1 MRLLTIDVGA
11 GTQDILLYDSNIE
24 IANAIKMIL
33 PSEPKLLASK
43 VQLLTQQKKDIVV
56 YGETMGGYPFS
67 SALKKHIA
75 AGFKVKMTPTAARSI
90 RDDLDIVK
98 AMNID
103 IISES
108 ELFNFEKEGYVKL
121 KVGDLNLNS
130 LENVFSLYG
139 MSLKS
144 VDGIAAA
151 VQDHGDAPKGQS
163 ERKFRFENLIKPGI
177 ESGGSIEE
185 FAFKTGEVPPE
196 FTRMKAMERIITREG
211 FKGIVMDTGPAVL
224 FGALEDDYLKS
235 NKDVIGVLNFGNQ
248 HTLGGVIKKSKLVA
262 VFEHH
267 TVLMNGEKAKNHL
280 LALADGN
287 LSSEEVFE
295 DNGHGAFT
303 LETVGSKNLEAL
315 VVLGPQK
322 NKMNFSIADNIYHAV
337 PFGDQMMAG
346 PAGLILASRKL
357 LQS

>member
-24 IANAIKMIL
+24 IANAVKMVL
-33 PSEPKLLASK
+33 PSEPNLFASK
-43 VQLLTQQKKDIVV
+43 VQKLTQQKKDIVV

-90 RDDLDIVK
+90 RDDLDVVR

-103 IISES
+103 IISDS
-108 ELFNFEKEGYVKL
+108 ELIRFEKEGYVTL
-121 KVGDLNLNS
+121 KVGDLNLHN

-139 MSLKS
+139 ISLKS

-177 ESGGSIEE
+177 EIGGSIEG
-185 FAFKTGEVPPE
+185 FAFKTGEVPSE
-196 FTRMKAMERIITREG
+196 FTRMKAMERIITKEG

-235 NKDVIGVLNFGNQ
+235 KDVIGVLNFGNQ
-248 HTLGGVIKKSKLVA
+248 HTLGGVIVNGRLVA

-267 TVLMNGEKAKNHL
+267 TVLMDGEKAKNHI

-287 LSSEEVFE
+287 LSGEEVFE

-303 LETVGSKNLEAL
+303 FETVGSKNLEAL

-322 NKMNFSIADNIYHAV
+322 NKMNFSQADNLYYAA

-346 PAGLILASRKL
+346 PAGLILASKTL
-357 LQS
+357 LES

>member
-11 GTQDILLYDSNIE
+11 GTQDILLYDSSIE
-24 IANAIKMIL
+24 IANAVKMVL
-33 PSEPKLLASK
+33 PSEPKILASK
-43 VQLLTQQKKDIVV
+43 VQMLTQQEKDIVV

-90 RDDLDIVK
+90 RDDLDTVK

-108 ELFNFEKEGYVKL
+108 ELIKFEKEGYAKL
-121 KVGDLNLNS
+121 KVGDLNLHN
-130 LENVFSLYG
+130 LETVFSLYG
-139 MSLKS
+139 RSLKS
-144 VDGIAAA
+144 IDGIAAA
-151 VQDHGDAPKGQS
+151 VQDHGYAPKGQS
-163 ERKFRFENLIKPGI
+163 ERKFRFENLIRPGI
-177 ESGGSIEE
+177 ENGGSIEG
-185 FAFKTGEVPPE
+185 FAYKTGDVPPE
-196 FTRMKAMERIITREG
+196 FTRMKAMERIIKKEG
-211 FKGIVMDTGPAVL
+211 FKGIVMDTGPAIV
-224 FGALEDDYLKS
+224 FGALEDDYLK

-248 HTLGGVIKKSKLVA
+248 HTIGGVIKNSRLIA

-267 TVLMNGEKAKNHL
+267 TVLMNGKKAKNHL
-280 LALADGN
+280 LDLADGE
-287 LSSEEVFE
+287 LSSKEVFE

-303 LETVGSKNLEAL
+303 LETVGSKNLEAM
-315 VVLGPQK
+315 VILGPQK
-322 NKMNFSIADNIYHAV
+322 NKMHFSLTDNMYHAV

-346 PAGLILASRKL
+346 PAGLILASKKL

>member
-24 IANAIKMIL
+24 IANAVKLVL
-33 PSEPKLLASK
+33 PSEPNLLASK
-43 VQLLTQQKKDIVV
+43 VQVLTQQEKDIVV

-67 SALKKHIA
+67 SALKKHIT
-75 AGFKVKMTPTAARSI
+75 AGFKVKMTSTAARSI

-108 ELFNFEKEGYVKL
+108 ELNRFENEGYIKL
-121 KVGDLNLNS
+121 KIGDLNLHN

-151 VQDHGDAPKGQS
+151 VQDHGYAPKGQS
-163 ERKFRFENLIKPGI
+163 ERKFRFENLIRPGI
-177 ESGGSIEE
+177 ENGGSIEG
-185 FAFKTGEVPPE
+185 FAYKIGDVPPE
-196 FTRMKAMERIITREG
+196 FTRMKAMERIIMKEG
-211 FKGIVMDTGPAVL
+211 FNGIIMDTGPAVL
-224 FGALEDDYLKS
+224 FGALEDDYLKR
-235 NKDVIGVLNFGNQ
+235 KDVIGVLNFGNQ
-248 HTLGGVIKKSKLVA
+248 HTLGGIIVNCKLVA

-280 LALADGN
+280 LDLADGT
-287 LSSEEVFE
+287 LSSEAVFE

-303 LETVGSKNLEAL
+303 LETVGSQNLEAI
-315 VVLGPQK
+315 VALGPQK
-322 NKMNFSIADNIYHAV
+322 NKMNFSLSDNIYLAV

-346 PAGLILASRKL
+346 PAGLILASKKL
-357 LQS
+357 LES

>member
-11 GTQDILLYDSNIE
+11 GTQDILLYDSSIE
-24 IANAIKMIL
+24 IANAVKLVL
-33 PSEPKLLASK
+33 PSESNLLASK
-43 VQLLTQQKKDIVV
+43 VQMLTQQGKDIAV
-56 YGETMGGYPFS
+56 YGEIMGGYPFS

-75 AGFKVKMTPTAARSI
+75 AGFKVKMTPNAARSI

-98 AMNID
+98 AMKID

-108 ELFNFEKEGYVKL
+108 ELFKFEKDGYVKL
-121 KVGDLNLNS
+121 RVGDLNFHN

-139 MSLKS
+139 ISLKS

-163 ERKFRFENLIKPGI
+163 ERKFRFENLIRPGI
-177 ESGGSIEE
+177 EIGGSIEG
-185 FAFKTGEVPPE
+185 FAFKTGEVPSE
-196 FTRMKAMERIITREG
+196 FTRMKAMERIIVKEG

-235 NKDVIGVLNFGNQ
+235 KDVIGVLNFGNQ
-248 HTLGGVIKKSKLVA
+248 HTLGGVLKNSRLIA

-280 LALADGN
+280 LDLADGK
-287 LSSEEVFE
+287 LSSEAVFE

-303 LETVGSKNLEAL
+303 LETVGSENLEAT

-322 NKMNFSIADNIYHAV
+322 NKMNFSLADNMYHAV

-346 PAGLILASRKL
+346 PAGLILASKKL

>member
-11 GTQDILLYDSNIE
+11 GTQDILLYDNNIE
-24 IANAIKMIL
+24 IANAVKMVL
-33 PSEPKLLASK
+33 PSEPNLFASK
-43 VQLLTQQKKDIVV
+43 VQKLTQQKKDIVV

-90 RDDLDIVK
+90 RDDLDVVR

-103 IISES
+103 IISDS
-108 ELFNFEKEGYVKL
+108 ELIRFEKEGYVTL
-121 KVGDLNLNS
+121 KVGDLNLHN
-130 LENVFSLYG
+130 LETVFSLYG

-144 VDGIAAA
+144 VNGIAAA

-163 ERKFRFENLIKPGI
+163 ERKFRFENLITPGI
-177 ESGGSIEE
+177 EIGGSIEG
-185 FAFKTGEVPPE
+185 FAFKTGEVPSE
-196 FTRMKAMERIITREG
+196 FTRMKAMERIITKEG
-211 FKGIVMDTGPAVL
+211 FKGIIMDTGPAVL

-235 NKDVIGVLNFGNQ
+235 KDVIGVLNFGNQ
-248 HTLGGVIKKSKLVA
+248 HTLGGVIVNGRLVA

-267 TVLMNGEKAKNHL
+267 TVLMDGEKAKNHI

-287 LSSEEVFE
+287 LSGEEVFE

-303 LETVGSKNLEAL
+303 LEAVGSKNLEVL
-315 VVLGPQK
+315 VALGPQK
-322 NKMNFSIADNIYHAV
+322 NKMNFSQADNLYHAA

-346 PAGLILASRKL
+346 PAGLILASKTL
-357 LQS
+357 LES

>member
-24 IANAIKMIL
+24 IANAVKMVL
-33 PSEPKLLASK
+33 PSEPNLLASK
-43 VQLLTQQKKDIVV
+43 VQRLTQQKKDIVV

-75 AGFKVKMTPTAARSI
+75 AGFKVVMTPTAARSI
-90 RDDLDIVK
+90 RDDLDIVR

-108 ELFNFEKEGYVKL
+108 ELIKFEKEGYVKL
-121 KVGDLNLNS
+121 KVGDLNLHN

-139 MSLKS
+139 ISLKS

-163 ERKFRFENLIKPGI
+163 ERKFRFENLIRPGI
-177 ESGGSIEE
+177 EIGGSIEG
-185 FAFKTGEVPPE
+185 FAFKTGEVSPE
-196 FTRMKAMERIITREG
+196 FTRMKAMERIIIKEG
-211 FKGIVMDTGPAVL
+211 FKGIIMDTGPAIL

-235 NKDVIGVLNFGNQ
+235 KDVIGVLNFGNQ
-248 HTLGGVIKKSKLVA
+248 HTLGGVIMNSRLVA

-280 LALADGN
+280 LALADGT
-287 LSSEEVFE
+287 LSSENVFD

-303 LETVGSKNLEAL
+303 LEAVGSKNLEAL
-315 VVLGPQK
+315 VILGPQK
-322 NKMNFSIADNIYHAV
+322 NKMNFSLADKMYHAT

-346 PAGLILASRKL
+346 PAGLILASKKL